1 VIPART
7 MKTLPRVLFLCA
19 CVLLLGVLAG
29 ALVTEASIF
38 EEDFDLYMAMG
49 VVVVAFTGF
58 AILLEWRLGAFLLGA
73 VLPFEDLLTF
83 GFIGSGIKAIALV
96 TLSSIGFRLL
106 LDRRLYAK
114 LWHLLQQPLVLTLLA
129 LVCWSTVSISW
140 ATYREAALV
149 KTSTFLGLFS
159 LVLIIGLLK
168 ERELKLLW
176 AIVALSTVLTV
187 PLGYVLPAPT
197 EDIAASGQYT
207 SGRFTSG
214 GLNPND
220 YGGLLV
226 IVFFVTYYMLSKR
239 FPVAKYVLALPIFFG
254 LLASESRT
262 ALVVLLATPLL
273 MLWVPGV
280 SKRSMKSLLITYCLL
295 GLVFAGTIYVV
306 PALGET
312 ILARYASLSQ
322 LQSEET
328 WAGRWELWDAAFR
341 MILSHPLLGVGV
353 GTFPYIAPTYS
364 SFAEFM
370 NSTLGEGAATTHNI
384 FLSMA
389 SELGLVGLALFL
401 GVLFLA
407 FRQALALVDRGS
419 AVGVGLLFGLVAYT
433 LMSLTTSWET
443 QKIGYF
449 LLGSILAL
457 YSLRPTQNTIPKPE
471 EGEWRQW

>member
-1 VIPART
+1 

-29 ALVTEASIF
+29 ALVTEASILKY
-38 EEDFDLYMAMG
+38 DFDLYVAMG
-49 VVVVAFTGF
+49 VVMVAFTGF
-58 AILLEWRLGAFLLGA
+58 AILLDWRLGAFLLGA
-73 VLPFEDLLTF
+73 ALPFEDLLTS
-83 GFIGSGIKAIALV
+83 GFFGSGIKAIGLV
-96 TLSSIGFRLL
+96 TFSSIGFRLL

-140 ATYREAALV
+140 ATYKEAALV
-149 KTSTFLGLFS
+149 KTSTFIGLFA
-159 LVLIIGLLK
+159 LVLTIGLLK

-187 PLGYVLPAPT
+187 PLGYVLPAPE
-197 EDIAASGQYT
+197 EDDIVAGGQYT

-214 GLNPND
+214 GLDPND

-239 FPVAKYVLALPIFFG
+239 FSVAKYVLALPIFFG

-273 MLWVPGV
+273 MLWMPGA
-280 SKRSMKSLLITYCLL
+280 SKRSIKGLLITYCLL
-295 GLVFAGTIYVV
+295 GLVFAGTIYAV

-312 ILARYASLSQ
+312 ILDRYATLSQ

-328 WAGRWELWDAAFR
+328 WAGRWELWGAAFR

-353 GTFPYIAPTYS
+353 GNFPYVAPTYS
-364 SFAEFM
+364 AFAEFM
-370 NSTLGEGAATTHNI
+370 NSTLGYEGAATTHNI
-384 FLSMA
+384 LLSMA
-389 SELGLVGLALFL
+389 SELGPVGLALFL
-401 GVLFLA
+401 GALFLA

-433 LMSLTTSWET
+433 LMGLTTSWEA

-457 YSLRPTQNTIPKPE
+457 YSLRTTQNTIPKPE